1 MGVGEKTKILLQN
14 WGSVSIKSLSR
25 NSNLLLNKEFG
36 ESIKFRIMK
45 KNHEIIKK
53 IQKNLGLRSALG
65 EMTLNQWL

>member
-1 MGVGEKTKILLQN
+1 MGVGEKTKMLLQN

-45 KNHEIIKK
+45 KNHEKIKK